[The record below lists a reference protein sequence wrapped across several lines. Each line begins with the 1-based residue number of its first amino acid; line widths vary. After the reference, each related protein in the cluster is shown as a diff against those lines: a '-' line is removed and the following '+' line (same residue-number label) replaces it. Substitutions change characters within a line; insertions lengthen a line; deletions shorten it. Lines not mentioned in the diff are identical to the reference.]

1 MCAEVGWWR
10 ADGAVAVLIG
20 RTIYKAGLR
29 PAENSAEKP
38 ESDSWGPNRSKIWSE
53 QVRPRKSI
61 LADSAAFRSAAEVR
75 SGRPNLF
82 LTTFSDAVKPA
93 VSETVSNFSRRPFL
107 RSQSSF
113 CACQIAISLLWP
125 PASLRHQ
132 AGPGPFYFSWLALGT
147 LFFCSRA
154 LPAHRSGFVFFFLW
168 PKRRL
173 LFFFL
178 PQQSNCEGPPI

>member
-1 MCAEVGWWR
+1 M
-10 ADGAVAVLIG
+10 
-20 RTIYKAGLR
+20 
-29 PAENSAEKP
+29 
-38 ESDSWGPNRSKIWSE
+38 
-53 QVRPRKSI
+53 
-61 LADSAAFRSAAEVR
+61 
-75 SGRPNLF
+75 
-82 LTTFSDAVKPA
+82 KPA

-173 LFFFL
+173 LFFFCLSCPTGKSRRFDSFQKMTHFYCLARRSL
-178 PQQSNCEGPPI
+178 PCVSHVLAMQAPRASAFGWASGRARTAERTCGRAAKPTDQTNQTDRQNRTEPTDQL

>member
-1 MCAEVGWWR
+1 MLNLLV
-10 ADGAVAVLIG
+10 ADGRRCCCSDRAHSIE
-20 RTIYKAGLR
+20 RTIYKALLVAGR
-29 PAENSAEKP
+29 NPAEKP
-38 ESDSWGPNRSKIWSE
+38 ESDSFGPNRSKIWSE
-53 QVRPRKSI
+53 HARPGKSI
-61 LADSAAFRSAAEVR
+61 WADLSVFQSAAEVR

-132 AGPGPFYFSWLALGT
+132 AGPGPFYLSWLALGT

-168 PKRRL
+168 AL
-173 LFFFL
+173 
-178 PQQSNCEGPPI
+178 SV